1 MIFYMLNVFVDTN
14 VYIAD
19 TWDFSFIALSRG
31 VPRMS
36 HHLTWRVRA
45 AADHYVTYIYYCFSL
60 VALTPQL
67 L

>member
-36 HHLTWRVRA
+36 HHLAWRVRA
-45 AADHYVTYIYYCFSL
+45 AAAHYVTYIYYCFSL